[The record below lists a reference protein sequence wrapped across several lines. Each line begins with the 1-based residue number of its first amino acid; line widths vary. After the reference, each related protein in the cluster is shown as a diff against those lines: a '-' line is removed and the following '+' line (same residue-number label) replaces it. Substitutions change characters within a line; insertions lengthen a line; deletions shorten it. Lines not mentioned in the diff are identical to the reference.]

1 MIKTNLNLDEHLA
14 LCGVVPRSY
23 FLGLIPLFLYL
34 IYKVSSLTSSCSH
47 PNLFR

>member
-14 LCGVVPRSY
+14 LLGVVPSY

-34 IYKVSSLTSSCSH
+34 IYKVSLTH
-47 PNLFR
+47 IVLFPS